1 MKGAGDMIRK
11 ELLKWDN
18 VTVHEHQFGS
28 IVFRVGGEEVGHLHG
43 DVMADIHL
51 PAKMIKKLLSEGR
64 VSPHHIVPQSDWASY
79 EIRDADD
86 VARVI
91 DLLRMQY
98 ERLAKK

>member
-1 MKGAGDMIRK
+1 
-11 ELLKWDN
+11 
-18 VTVHEHQFGS
+18 
-28 IVFRVGGEEVGHLHG
+28 
-43 DVMADIHL
+43 
-51 PAKMIKKLLSEGR
+51 MIKKLLSEGR